1 MVSQEKKDEK
11 EKKEGGEEDKKESEA
26 TGGGGR
32 GRQRQIQ
39 IEGAK
44 VYAVEVKVA
53 GRSQGKNNRGGEAL
67 YAALPR
73 SDQRYLADVC
83 S

>member
-26 TGGGGR
+26 TGGGGGGGKGKFKLKAPR
-32 GRQRQIQ
+32 FMRSRSKSRD
-39 IEGAK
+39 GAK
-44 VYAVEVKVA
+44 VRIIE
-53 GRSQGKNNRGGEAL
+53 GEKL
-67 YAALPR
+67 SYAALPR